1 MLMKIK
7 NILKSIA
14 CRFGLMKKC
23 CGKSQ
28 PVKVEQ
34 KNTKGVTMT
43 SEKKETKKKETKK
56 KEVSTQVEAPKVDAP
71 KRKKP

>member
-14 CRFGLMKKC
+14 CRLGLAKKC
-23 CGKSQ
+23 CDKNL
-28 PVKVEQ
+28 PAKVEK
-34 KNTKGVTMT
+34 KNTKGATM
-43 SEKKETKKKETKK
+43 SAEKKETKKKEPKK
-56 KEVSTQVEAPKVDAP
+56 KEVSTQVDAPKVDAP